1 MHRSRKAP
9 FQTCACSLS
18 FSLSFSLSKMCSDL
32 LVIVRAVG
40 IVIIRALGWS
50 LPLGEI
56 RDDLQLAV
64 GVAQRVARRLAAVA
78 LTVVA
83 AEGILPRSSP
93 TPRCSAWSRG
103 SGTRSTRRTRWSRAT
118 LLVHVLLLRLRPPRL
133 RPLLLCQRSQH
144 CILPVVV
151 VVWIVR
157 LSVGLVTTIPLL
169 GLRLRGGRRRA
180 RLLGDVRNVLLAPG
194 CVTTTRQMRCLRV
207 HAACVVNRSA

>member
-9 FQTCACSLS
+9 FQTCAC
-18 FSLSFSLSKMCSDL
+18 SLSFSLSKMCSDL

-169 GLRLRGGRRRA
+169 GLRLRGGRRLKPTTCSAA
-180 RLLGDVRNVLLAPG
+180 RQGTPASQEG
-194 CVTTTRQMRCLRV
+194 TGQGRQMRCLRV